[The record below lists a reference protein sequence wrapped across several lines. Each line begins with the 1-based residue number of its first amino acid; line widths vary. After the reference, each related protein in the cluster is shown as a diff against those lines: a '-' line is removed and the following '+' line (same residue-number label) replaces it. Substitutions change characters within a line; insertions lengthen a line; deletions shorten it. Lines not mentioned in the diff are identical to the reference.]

1 MCGNCG
7 KKVKDEATTTMED
20 NITKTTRGTTKIN
33 QTVTEGQ
40 FRLNGTLEPIEKRY
54 DADEVYDLGDG
65 YMLLIKGINYIL
77 INNNAMLTFP
87 CPKMKQ
93 VVALWRPLIK
103 QEVV

>member
-40 FRLNGTLEPIEKRY
+40 FRLNGTLEPITRIA
-54 DADEVYDLGDG
+54 DADEYYDLGDG
-65 YMLLIKGINYIL
+65 YSLIIHDIYYVLRSPTGYVI
-77 INNNAMLTFP
+77 FP

-93 VVALWRPLIK
+93 VAALWRPLIK

>member
-1 MCGNCG
+1 MCGNCD

-20 NITKTTRGTTKIN
+20 NITKTIRGTTKIN

-40 FRLNGTLEPIEKRY
+40 FRLNGTLEPITRIA
-54 DADEVYDLGDG
+54 DADEQYDLGNG

-93 VVALWRPLIK
+93 VVELWRPLIK